1 MKPSRFR
8 RYWPVLLLLPFL
20 AMGMYRMLIIRPL
33 AVVSQGPIGNGQML
47 TGSVAPGNTDS
58 WSFY

>member
-20 AMGMYRMLIIRPL
+20 AMGMYRMMIIRPN
-33 AVVSQGPIGNGQML
+33 Q
-47 TGSVAPGNTDS
+47 
-58 WSFY
+58 